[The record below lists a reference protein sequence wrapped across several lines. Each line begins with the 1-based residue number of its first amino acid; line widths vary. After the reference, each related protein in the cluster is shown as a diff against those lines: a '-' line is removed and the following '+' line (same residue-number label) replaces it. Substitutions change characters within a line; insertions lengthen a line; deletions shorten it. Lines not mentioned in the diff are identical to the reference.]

1 MLRDFAKLGTFLTVI
16 KERSFSKA
24 SKKLGVSQPA
34 VTQQIKW
41 LEDYLDTRIVER
53 RKNGITLTKPGEELY
68 RVALRLDKCVS
79 NVEKDII
86 RIMNKELTFI
96 IGASFTIGNFIL
108 PTCLNDIKS
117 SIENDVLIQVDLSQK
132 ILEELT
138 DKKIDLA
145 IIESPIFL
153 DNIIYR
159 EWIEDEFVLFSN
171 QPLPK
176 SVKPDDLHNFQ
187 WVCREE
193 GSHTRK
199 LMSEVFEEAG
209 IECKSFD
216 IRTTV
221 TSPTAIRQTVL
232 KSPKDEVQTVA
243 LISKQVVE
251 DDIESGLL
259 YSSKVRGLT
268 FKRPFYLAYLKDR
281 KYDAFIDKVTN
292 FIMSRRRAYFT

>member
-1 MLRDFAKLGTFLTVI
+1 MLKDFAKLGTFLTVV

-24 SKKLGVSQPA
+24 SKKLGISQPA

-41 LEDYLDTRIVER
+41 LEDYLDSKIVER
-53 RKNGITLTKPGEELY
+53 KKNGITLTKSGEELY
-68 RVALRLDKCVS
+68 RVALRLDKCVAG
-79 NVEKDII
+79 VEKEII

-108 PTCLNDIKS
+108 PSCLNDIKAA
-117 SIENDVLIQVDLSQK
+117 IENDVLIQVELSQK
-132 ILEELT
+132 VLDQLL

-159 EWIEDEFVLFSN
+159 EWTEDEMILFSN

-176 SVKPDDLHNFQ
+176 YVRPEDLNNYN

-193 GSHTRK
+193 ESHTRR
-199 LMSEVFEEAG
+199 LMSEVFEEAD
-209 IECKSFD
+209 IDCKTFD

-221 TSPTAIRQTVL
+221 TSPTAIKQTVL
-232 KSPKDEVQTVA
+232 KAPKEGKQTVA

-251 DDIESGLL
+251 DEVENGIL
-259 YSSKVRGLT
+259 YCAKIKGLT
-268 FKRPFYLAYLKDR
+268 FKRPFYVAYLKDR
-281 KYDAFIDKVTN
+281 KHDAFIDKVTN
-292 FIMSRRRAYFT
+292 FIMSRKKF

>member
-1 MLRDFAKLGTFLTVI
+1 MLKDFAKLGTFLTVV

-53 RKNGITLTKPGEELY
+53 KKNGITLTKSGEELY
-68 RVALRLDKCVS
+68 RVALRLDKCVVS
-79 NVEKDII
+79 VEKEII
-86 RIMNKELTFI
+86 KIMNKELTFV
-96 IGASFTIGNFIL
+96 IGASFTVGNFVL
-108 PTCLNDIKS
+108 PTCINDIK
-117 SIENDVLIQVDLSQK
+117 IAIDNDVLIQVDLTEK
-132 ILEELT
+132 ILEQLL
-138 DKKIDLA
+138 DKKVDLA

-176 SVKPDDLHNFQ
+176 VVRPESLKNYG

-193 GSHTRK
+193 ESHTRR
-199 LMSEVFEEAG
+199 LMAEIFGEVG
-209 IECKSFD
+209 IECKAFD
-216 IRTTV
+216 IKATV
-221 TSPTAIRQTVL
+221 TSPTAIKQTVL
-232 KSPKDEVQTVA
+232 KSSKSEKQTVA

-251 DDIESGLL
+251 DEIESGLL
-259 YSSKVRGLT
+259 FTAKIKGLT
-268 FKRPFYLAYLKDR
+268 FKRPFYVAYLKDR
-281 KYDAFIDKVTN
+281 KHDAFIEKVTS
-292 FIMSRRRAYFT
+292 FIMSRRRF

>member
-16 KERSFSKA
+16 KEKSFSKA

-41 LEDYLDTRIVER
+41 LEEYLDTRIVER
-53 RKNGITLTKPGEELY
+53 KKNGITMTKAGEELY

-79 NVEKDII
+79 NIEKDII
-86 RIMNKELTFI
+86 NIMNKELTFV
-96 IGASFTIGNFIL
+96 IGASFTVGNFVL
-108 PTCLNDIKS
+108 PACLNDIKEA
-117 SIENDVLIQVDLSQK
+117 INNDVLIQVDLSQK
-132 ILEELT
+132 VLDQLT

-145 IIESPIFL
+145 IIESPIFY

-171 QPLPK
+171 QPLPR
-176 SVKPDDLHNFQ
+176 SIKPEELHKYS

-193 GSHTRK
+193 ESHTRK
-199 LMSEVFEEAG
+199 LAAEVFDEVG
-209 IECKSFD
+209 VDCKTFN

-221 TSPTAIRQTVL
+221 TSPTAVRQTVL
-232 KSPKDEVQTVA
+232 KAPKDGDPTVA

-251 DDIESGLL
+251 DDLESGLL
-259 YSSKVRGLT
+259 FSSKIRGLT
-268 FKRPFYLAYLKDR
+268 FKRPFYVAYLKDR
-281 KYDAFIDKVTN
+281 KHDAFIEKVTN
-292 FIMSRRRAYFT
+292 FIMSRRRPYFT

>member
-1 MLRDFAKLGTFLTVI
+1 MLKDFAKLGTFLTVV

-53 RKNGITLTKPGEELY
+53 KKNGITLTKSGEELY
-68 RVALRLDKCVS
+68 RVALRLDKCVVS
-79 NVEKDII
+79 VEKEII
-86 RIMNKELTFI
+86 KIMNKELTFV
-96 IGASFTIGNFIL
+96 IGASFTVGNFVL
-108 PTCLNDIKS
+108 PTCINDIK
-117 SIENDVLIQVDLSQK
+117 IAIDNDVLIQVDLTEK
-132 ILEELT
+132 ILEQLL
-138 DKKIDLA
+138 DKKVDLA

-176 SVKPDDLHNFQ
+176 VVRPESLKNYG

-193 GSHTRK
+193 ESHTRR
-199 LMSEVFEEAG
+199 LMAEIFGEVG

-216 IRTTV
+216 IKATV
-221 TSPTAIRQTVL
+221 TSPTAIKQTVL
-232 KSPKDEVQTVA
+232 KSSKSEKQTVA

-251 DDIESGLL
+251 DEIESGLL
-259 YSSKVRGLT
+259 FTAKIKGLT
-268 FKRPFYLAYLKDR
+268 FKRPFYVAYLKDR
-281 KYDAFIDKVTN
+281 KHDAFIEKVTS
-292 FIMSRRRAYFT
+292 FIMSRRRF